1 MYCET
6 TTGSSIN
13 HLNLENGSPITLNQ
27 TLFHFAPFDHSSTTS
42 KPGKRWP
49 ALLERA
55 QRMTRENHLLEI
67 SASLKRVPFLK
78 LLNDEQLLLLADR
91 VCVQIYPAGAKLILE
106 GTYGSTVFIID
117 EGEVDIYKLR
127 CSEKILLARRGAG
140 SIFGEMAPMDSGLRT
155 ATVQTTTQ
163 CKVIEIKKPAF
174 ESLMTEYPSI
184 AQFIMKELN
193 NRLRKTDS
201 RMVEDLI
208 AVNADLLAAQRRIEE
223 VYDATL
229 AALGSALDLRD
240 TETEGHSRRVTEYTM
255 AIGRAMKL
263 DKGMMKALHRGA
275 LLHDIGKIGVPDA
288 ILLKPGRL
296 SAEEWVQMKQHP
308 TWGANI
314 VQDIEFLRDAIPVVR
329 HHHEWWNGSGYPSGL
344 AGEDIPL
351 VARIFAI
358 SDTFDALTSKRP
370 YRRAL
375 EPREALEIMRR
386 ESDSHLDPR
395 IFDLFEQIFYAVIE
409 PMCREFHK

>member
-6 TTGSSIN
+6 TTGRPINHITLKNGSSI
-13 HLNLENGSPITLNQ
+13 TLSQ
-27 TLFHFAPFDHSSTTS
+27 TLFHIAPLDQSSHSSEPRTQ
-42 KPGKRWP
+42 WP
-49 ALLERA
+49 ILLERA
-55 QRMTRENHLLEI
+55 QRMTPQHHLSEI
-67 SASLKRVPFLK
+67 CASLRRVPFLK
-78 LLNDEQLLLLADR
+78 SLTEEQLLLLASR
-91 VCVQIYPAGAKLILE
+91 VCVQSYPAGTKLILE

-127 CSEKILLARRGAG
+127 RHEKVLLARRASG
-140 SIFGEMAPMDSGLRT
+140 SIFGEMALMDSGLRT
-155 ATVQTTTQ
+155 ATVQTTTR
-163 CKVIEIKKPAF
+163 CKVVEIKKPAF
-174 ESLMTEYPSI
+174 ESLMDEYPSI
-184 AQFIMKELN
+184 AHFVMKELN
-193 NRLRKTDS
+193 HRLRKTDS

-240 TETEGHSRRVTEYTM
+240 TETEGHSQRVTEYTM
-255 AIGRAMKL
+255 AIGRAINL
-263 DKGMMKALHRGA
+263 DKSTMKALHRGA
-275 LLHDIGKIGVPDA
+275 LLHDIGKIGVPDS

-296 SAEEWVQMKQHP
+296 TAEEWVQMKQHP
-308 TWGANI
+308 TWGAKI
-314 VQDIEFLRDAIPVVR
+314 VQDIEFLQDAIPVVR
-329 HHHEWWNGSGYPSGL
+329 HHHEWWNGAGYPSGL

-386 ESDSHLDPR
+386 ESGTHLDPR
-395 IFDLFEQIFYAVIE
+395 ILQIFEEMFYSVIE

>member
-6 TTGSSIN
+6 TTGSPIN
-13 HLNLENGSPITLNQ
+13 HLNLKNGSSITLNQ
-27 TLFHFAPFDHSSTTS
+27 TLFHFAALDHSSTL
-42 KPGKRWP
+42 PEAGKRWP
-49 ALLERA
+49 ALLERG
-55 QRMTRENHLLEI
+55 QRMTHKNHLLEI
-67 SASLKRVPFLK
+67 CANLKRVPFLK
-78 LLNDEQLLLLADR
+78 SLRDEQLLLLADR
-91 VCVQIYPAGAKLILE
+91 VCVESYPAGARLILE
-106 GTYGSTVFIID
+106 GTYGNTVFIID

-127 CSEKILLARRGAG
+127 RNEKVLLARRGAG
-140 SIFGEMAPMDSGLRT
+140 SIFGEMALMDSGLRT
-155 ATVQTTTQ
+155 ATVQTTTR

-174 ESLMTEYPSI
+174 ESLMKEYPSI
-184 AQFIMKELN
+184 AHFVMKELN
-193 NRLRKTDS
+193 QRLRKTDS

-263 DKGMMKALHRGA
+263 DLATMKALHRGA

-296 SAEEWVQMKQHP
+296 TAEEWVQMKQHP
-308 TWGANI
+308 TWGAKI
-314 VQDIEFLRDAIPVVR
+314 IQDIEFLRDAIPAVR

-344 AGEDIPL
+344 AGEEIPL

-370 YRRAL
+370 YRHAL
-375 EPREALEIMRR
+375 EPREALEIMRS
-386 ESDSHLDPR
+386 ESGSHLDPQ
-395 IFDLFEQIFYAVIE
+395 IFQLFEQMFYSVIE
-409 PMCREFHK
+409 PMCREFHQ